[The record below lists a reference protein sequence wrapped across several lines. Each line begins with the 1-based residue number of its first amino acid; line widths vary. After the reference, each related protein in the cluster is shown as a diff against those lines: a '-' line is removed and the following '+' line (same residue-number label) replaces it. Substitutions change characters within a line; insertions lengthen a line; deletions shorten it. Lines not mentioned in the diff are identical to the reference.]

1 LEKVLVPKKILIVT
15 ECFYPEEFK
24 INDIALSWKNKGY
37 DVDVLT
43 LVPTYPLGKVLLGYK
58 NGFFR
63 KDEYQGIN
71 IFRIHAVTGYR
82 DSAVKKIFKY
92 INFMIF
98 GSIVAI
104 FIGRRYD
111 YVFGFNLGSLTDML
125 PAVVIRKL
133 YKKPTM
139 FWVQDV
145 WPDSVYAYGFKK
157 TKTLSTLLDTF
168 VKFMYH
174 NITAIAISSKGFESK
189 LAPYIKKGLKFNY
202 APNWADD
209 LDMDMDPIIL
219 STTQK
224 VHFTFAGNIGKVQNL
239 ENTINAFCLL
249 PDRYQKKSQLNIIGD
264 GSNLIFLKK
273 LSNNNPNIIFHG
285 KQKREN
291 MAKFYKA
298 SDFLIVS
305 LIDKPIFSVT
315 VPAKT
320 QTYIAAK
327 KPILAIING
336 DVGDIVNDN
345 NLGVSVDPSN
355 INLIKESFEKCI
367 DMSKKEK
374 DEFVINNDKLLKTT
388 FNKDSIINNLTSQ
401 LVGYSD

>member
-1 LEKVLVPKKILIVT
+1 MPKKILIVT

-71 IFRIHAVTGYR
+71 IFRVHAVTGYR

-133 YKKPTM
+133 YNKLTM

-157 TKTLSTLLDTF
+157 TKILSTLLDTF

-174 NITAIAISSKGFESK
+174 NITSIAISSKGFESI
-189 LAPYIKKGLKFNY
+189 LTPYIKKGLKFNY

-209 LDMDMDPIIL
+209 LDMDMDPIAL
-219 STTQK
+219 SKNQK
-224 VHFTFAGNIGKVQNL
+224 IHFTFAGNVGKVQNL
-239 ENTINAFCLL
+239 ENIINAFCLL
-249 PDRYQKKSQLNIIGD
+249 SDEYQKKTQLNIIGD

-320 QTYIAAK
+320 QTYIAARK
-327 KPILAIING
+327 SILAIING
-336 DVGDIVNDN
+336 DVADIVNDN

-355 INLIKESFEKCI
+355 INLIKESFEKCL

-401 LVGYSD
+401 LVGYDD